1 MKQRMRKIVR
11 ALVVLCFITV
21 LFVHASSNE
30 STHADTKELDRIEV
44 TKDPDKL
51 VYESDDIFDPTG
63 MEITAYY
70 NDGTSAV
77 VTGYSWDPIGSL
89 GTNNT
94 SIRINYTEN
103 SITKGVDF
111 NITVHPALDWIE
123 ILTPPD
129 KTVYEEG
136 ELFDPAGMVVQATYS
151 DNTTEIIT
159 SYDID
164 FTGGLPT
171 YGKTSLEMDITITYS
186 YGYNTEY
193 AYQPIKVN
201 RLDSRKLT
209 GLSIASPPDKLVY
222 EEGDSLIL
230 NGLILTASYDN
241 GKNVQISW
249 LIKSVVEKPEDDLFA
264 TDNKFT
270 ISYTEDG
277 VTKSVDQPIT
287 VNPWTRKLTNIEI
300 TEPPTKVSYKE
311 GEIFETYGMKGIIT
325 YDDGYQDYLYFKRC
339 SISPSG
345 PLSINDTAV
354 TITYTRGD
362 GIVKTAT
369 QNITVSPASP
379 LDRIDITTPPSKTE
393 YEEGNQLVYLD
404 MVVTAFYEDGTSR
417 SVIGYAVNPETD
429 LSLTDTF
436 FTVSYTEGSI
446 TKTTTQP
453 ITVKGQVILTGITI
467 TSPPD
472 KVEYIEGDVFDDYGM
487 VVTATY
493 SDGST
498 KVVKKANEFIN
509 VSPLYNLKVT
519 DTFVTVTYT
528 DSDSTVKTTT
538 QPITV
543 KAKVTLTGITI
554 TTPPDKVEY
563 IEGDSFEDYGMVVTA
578 TYSDG
583 STKVV
588 KTANEFK
595 NVSPLYNLK
604 VTDTFV
610 TVTYTDSDG
619 TVKTTTQPIT
629 VKAKVTLTGITIT
642 TPPDKVEYIE
652 GDSFEDYGM
661 VVTATYSDGSTKVV
675 KTANEFKNVSPLY
688 NLKVTDTFVTVTYTD
703 SDGTVKTTTQPIM
716 VKAKVTLTGITITTP
731 PDKVE
736 YIEGDSFDNYG
747 MVVTATYSDGS
758 TKVIKNADEFIE
770 ATPLKNLKVTD
781 TYVTVSYSEGYT
793 VKTATQPITVK
804 VNSNNSGAGNSSGN
818 NSSSNSGSGSSY
830 VPVSTPTPTPEVPGT
845 TTKEVKNADGSKTT
859 TTRTLEESG
868 KLTVTTIKESKNGDK
883 STTEVITDA
892 SGKMVSTSTETVSTD
907 NKGTTT
913 ATTTTRK
920 SDGSVTGTT
929 VKTYESG
936 KVVSTT
942 TETKADKSVKT
953 VNETKQADG
962 STTKTVTKVSAG
974 GSAKMTVTAETP
986 AADGQAAKKTEFV
999 YSVTKN
1005 GEAKLVKVTTDE
1017 AEITI
1022 PATVTINDEKCK
1034 VVTIGKEAF
1043 KGNTSITKVVIG
1055 KYVET
1060 IGTKAFAGLKN
1071 LEEIYINGSK
1081 VNKVSEKAFYKI
1093 SKNAKFYI
1101 KAKKSVCKSIADLI
1115 MGSGVKT
1122 VNYEKVK

>member
-619 TVKTTTQPIT
+619 TVKTTTQPI
-629 VKAKVTLTGITIT
+629 
-642 TPPDKVEYIE
+642 
-652 GDSFEDYGM
+652 
-661 VVTATYSDGSTKVV
+661 
-675 KTANEFKNVSPLY
+675 
-688 NLKVTDTFVTVTYTD
+688 
-703 SDGTVKTTTQPIM
+703 M

>member
-563 IEGDSFEDYGMVVTA
+563 VEEDDFDTYGMVVTA

-588 KTANEFK
+588 KTANEF
-595 NVSPLYNLK
+595 
-604 VTDTFV
+604 
-610 TVTYTDSDG
+610 
-619 TVKTTTQPIT
+619 I
-629 VKAKVTLTGITIT
+629 
-642 TPPDKVEYIE
+642 
-652 GDSFEDYGM
+652 
-661 VVTATYSDGSTKVV
+661 
-675 KTANEFKNVSPLY
+675 NVSPLY

-1071 LEEIYINGSK
+1071 LEEIYINGSTSRTQTSPPR
-1081 VNKVSEKAFYKI
+1081 NGSTASTTATFNSERSRRKAAPPA
-1093 SKNAKFYI
+1093 SNSAMRDSTSH
-1101 KAKKSVCKSIADLI
+1101 AAAVRVRLRSNPMRAAQTRSTRTPPTSRQWAPNRSASSTASTLQAPSTRRSSGRLRSASAVWATCAAD
-1115 MGSGVKT
+1115 ST
-1122 VNYEKVK
+1122 SP